1 MRVKTKA
8 VLLSVM
14 MLPLPLLATAEN
26 NEQQKPVQTSLKL
39 LQIELIQAETVLY
52 EVQVAREKALNELR
66 TLGENITDTDIAGN
80 KGNEDIL
87 AIKEPPVSSLPKVKE
102 IYGIHPHLMARI
114 TLTSGTAI
122 DVRAGQRIPGTPF
135 QVLQISPDNVVLERN
150 ATKQILQP

>member
-52 EVQVAREKALNELR
+52 EVQVAREK
-66 TLGENITDTDIAGN
+66 
-80 KGNEDIL
+80 
-87 AIKEPPVSSLPKVKE
+87 P
-102 IYGIHPHLMARI
+102 
-114 TLTSGTAI
+114 
-122 DVRAGQRIPGTPF
+122 
-135 QVLQISPDNVVLERN
+135 
-150 ATKQILQP
+150 